1 MPGQTQRPHLRAH
14 HSCQGPSPATCHRL
28 WLLDHCSPR
37 FRFSP
42 PLLPQTCRP
51 RMRRGA
57 LAASRTQAPDPNR
70 PRPTALP
77 PGGLTG
83 TSRVTCAEPASWLPL
98 QPAHCPPHP
107 PRLRSSTP
115 SPSRSSSRHPWH
127 SPLPPLSRGRP
138 SAKPA
143 HLFCRR
149 PLPTSCPNCQAPQA
163 PAGNSLQPASLPHPL
178 HTADQFFSFFIFI
191 LWFSCCLF

>member
-14 HSCQGPSPATCHRL
+14 HSCQGPSPAACHRL
-28 WLLDHCSPR
+28 WFLDHCSPR

-98 QPAHCPPHP
+98 QPAHCPPIRPVSEATPPAPPAAQAGTPGSHP
-107 PRLRSSTP
+107 CPR
-115 SPSRSSSRHPWH
+115 SPVATRRQSLPIFSAEDLC
-127 SPLPPLSRGRP
+127 LPP
-138 SAKPA
+138 A
-143 HLFCRR
+143 
-149 PLPTSCPNCQAPQA
+149 PNCQAPQA
-163 PAGNSLQPASLPHPL
+163 PAGNSLQLASLPHPL